1 MEGSH
6 NRKTPYKGRQPAPAS
21 VHGLVVP
28 RSLMP
33 TIAHLIHDYGLA
45 VVAGVIGLECIGLPF
60 PGETVLILAS
70 IFAGTKHELNIVSVV
85 LTAAGG
91 AIVGQMVGYVIG
103 REFGY
108 WLLLRYGAYLRITE
122 GRIKLGEY
130 LFLRHGG
137 KIVIV
142 ARFIPVLRSLAG
154 ILAGANRMPWRRF
167 LLANVV
173 GAVIWASFFGF
184 AAYMLGRQFERLA
197 GPMVIVLGVATVIVI
212 IAGAIFAARHEAQL
226 TAEAERALPGPL
238 KWP

>member
-6 NRKTPYKGRQPAPAS
+6 NRKTPYKGRQPAPSS
-21 VHGLVVP
+21 VHGFVVP

-33 TIAHLIHDYGLA
+33 TIAHLIHVYGLA

-70 IFAGTKHELNIVSVV
+70 IFAGTKHDLNIISVV

-91 AIVGQMVGYVIG
+91 AIVGQMVGYLIG

-108 WLLLRYGAYLRITE
+108 WLLLRYGSYLRITE
-122 GRIKLGEY
+122 SRIKLGEY

-154 ILAGANRMPWRRF
+154 ILAGANRMPWRQF

-212 IAGAIFAARHEAQL
+212 TAGAIFAARHEAQL